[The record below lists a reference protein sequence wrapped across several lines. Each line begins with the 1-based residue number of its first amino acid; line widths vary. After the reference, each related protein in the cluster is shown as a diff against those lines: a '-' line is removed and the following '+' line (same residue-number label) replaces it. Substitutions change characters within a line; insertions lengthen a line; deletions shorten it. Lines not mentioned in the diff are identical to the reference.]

1 MPLAFDSLSHGKIAF
16 GFFNI
21 ETDLL
26 LLNRYFFFASDFCR
40 HLLEAAE
47 GLREGKWEAA
57 WEVYSLEETEVGNL
71 MGAIHGFDL
80 RGFIGEVYRLFPF
93 PKDPEGFKQNP
104 GGYRTRPQIELI
116 LPKYGSALQPL
127 FRLTKKKNE
136 VHIGEYRFDRENFQE
151 LLLYVWLGGY
161 PRWRDGRR
169 PGYVEEM
176 KRTVEKIGCFPFE
189 GLAEKL
195 EGAF

>member
-21 ETDLL
+21 ITDLL

-40 HLLEAAE
+40 HLIEAAE

-57 WEVYSLEETEVGNL
+57 WEVYSLEETAVGNL

-93 PKDPEGFKQNP
+93 PKDPEGFKQHP
-104 GGYRTRPQIELI
+104 EGDHTRPLVESI
-116 LPKYGSALQPL
+116 LPKYGSKVEAL
-127 FRLTKKKNE
+127 FRLTE
-136 VHIGEYRFDRENFQE
+136 SRRQVHIGEYRFDQENFQE

-169 PGYVEEM
+169 PGYVKEM
-176 KRTVEKIGCFPFE
+176 IRAVEGAGGFPFE
-189 GLAEKL
+189 GITGRREK
-195 EGAF
+195 AF